1 MLRALWQNP
10 LYRFLL
16 TAFLL
21 FIAWFVGYELIIHPW
36 GVLDNAV
43 IGNLSYLG
51 NNALDW
57 MGYDMHPEY
66 EQDKGYRT
74 VIIDGS
80 HGIWI
85 GDPCNGLELF
95 ALFTGFILAFPG
107 PVKKKL
113 WYIPVGLVA
122 IHIINL
128 GRVIALAILALKAPE
143 SFEFNHT
150 YTFTMLVYGFVFLLW
165 YIWAVKLSGVVQK
178 TESADAS

>member
-1 MLRALWQNP
+1 MLRSLWQNP
-10 LYRFLL
+10 LSRFLI

-43 IGNLSYLG
+43 IDNLSFMG
-51 NNALDW
+51 NSILDA

-95 ALFTGFILAFPG
+95 ALFTGFIIAFPG
-107 PVKKKL
+107 LLKKKL
-113 WYIPVGLVA
+113 IFVPIGLVA
-122 IHIINL
+122 IHLMNL
-128 GRVIALAILALKAPE
+128 VRVISLAILALKAPDT
-143 SFEFNHT
+143 FQFNHT

-165 YIWAVKLSGVVQK
+165 YIWAVKLSGVVIK
-178 TESADAS
+178 PESESA